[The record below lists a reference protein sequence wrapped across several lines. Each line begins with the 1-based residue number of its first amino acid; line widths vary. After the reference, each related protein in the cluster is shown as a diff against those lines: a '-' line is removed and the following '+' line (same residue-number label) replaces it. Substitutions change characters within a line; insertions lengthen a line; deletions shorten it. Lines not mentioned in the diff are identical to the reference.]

1 MNQHKRKVRKPTG
14 ERFFQMH
21 QWLVMSEA
29 WKAATV
35 YERCLYME
43 LKQRYNG
50 QNNGDIA
57 LSHREA
63 MDALN
68 CSNKPIAEA
77 FRGLLDKGFI
87 KVAMVGSFHW
97 KAKTAGGRSTRW
109 ILTELAVD
117 QPERSLVPTKDF
129 MQWRPASEEKQ
140 RYAHGTRMAV
150 SDTTAQE
157 HMVVPGHTIK
167 PKVYAHGTR

>member
-1 MNQHKRKVRKPTG
+1 MNQHKRKSRKPSG
-14 ERFFQMH
+14 DRFFQMH

-29 WKAATV
+29 WKAASV

-43 LKQRYNG
+43 IKQRYNG

-63 MDALN
+63 MAALN

-77 FRGLLDKGFI
+77 FRGLLEKGFI
-87 KVAMVGSFHW
+87 KAAVIGSFHW
-97 KAKTAGGRSTRW
+97 KAKAPGGRSTRW
-109 ILTELAVD
+109 IITEVAVD

-129 MQWRPASEEKQ
+129 MQWRAAPEEKR
-140 RYAHGTRMAV
+140 RYAHGTRMGV
-150 SDTTAQE
+150 GDTTGQE
-157 HMVVPGHTIK
+157 RVVVSGHTINTR
-167 PKVYAHGTR
+167 VYAHGTR